1 MFEIETYVVEVAV
14 LMNDW
19 TLVDG
24 DVLLMFE
31 LHIGLAVA
39 VLINHWYLAHVD
51 VLWMFELDAGQATM
65 VVLWII
71 DL

>member
-31 LHIGLAVA
+31 LQIGLAVA
-39 VLINHWYLAHVD
+39 VLIIFILAES
-51 VLWMFELDAGQATM
+51 VLSKRKH
-65 VVLWII
+65 I
-71 DL
+71 